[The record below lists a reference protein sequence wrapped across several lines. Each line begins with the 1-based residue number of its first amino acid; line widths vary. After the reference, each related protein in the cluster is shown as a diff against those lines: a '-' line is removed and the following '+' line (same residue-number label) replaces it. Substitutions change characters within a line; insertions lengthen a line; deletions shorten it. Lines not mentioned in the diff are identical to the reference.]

1 MGWIEEL
8 LGRRSQQSEADGLAV
23 ERTFAE
29 AARQRWRKL
38 GEELGSDVAEF
49 NARQDGASF
58 NQTSEDQYQVRNA
71 RSGLE
76 VVLTADF
83 SAHTIR
89 YDYAAFASKS
99 AGVPEGGILS
109 MRESR
114 RGTVEFY
121 SADERLTPEE
131 MRQVVLEAVLF
142 PPTLA
147 A

>member
-1 MGWIEEL
+1 MGWIEEH
-8 LGRRSQQSEADGLAV
+8 LGRSSQQSETGEAGT
-23 ERTFAE
+23 EQSFTE
-29 AARQRWRKL
+29 AARQRWQKL
-38 GEELGSDVAEF
+38 GEELRADVAEF
-49 NARQDGASF
+49 NSHQEGASF
-58 NQTSEDQYQVRNA
+58 NQPSENQYQVSNA

-83 SAHTIR
+83 SAHTIQYEYTALDSR
-89 YDYAAFASKS
+89 S
-99 AGVPEGGILS
+99 AGAPEGGILS

-114 RGTVEFY
+114 RGKVEFY

-142 PPTLA
+142 PPQLA